1 MSTPP
6 SAAGVDDRSE
16 KTPLLPA
23 AAPSSSSQAS
33 SSYAHM
39 SVGSPAPGSSL
50 SSVAFM
56 QTALSTLS
64 STGSNAST
72 PRALQQQPPPMSKG
86 SNKVRVGLDA
96 AIVHNQQKWKR
107 LADISDDNS
116 TAKDMASEVQNEFM
130 KQRKQNREKRQRQQV
145 QVQLQALE
153 QDDLE
158 QQQQQPAQALLSA
171 SQGGGRTRSL
181 NRSFTSD
188 VSSSSSPMLPM
199 HATMEADKYL
209 IASAFVRDGIH
220 GRKIGYR
227 LDRSA
232 LFLNELFHS
241 ESYRGIY
248 MLVAGISCLLAFAE
262 KPGNLNDYLVVDLVC
277 LFMFAVDI
285 ALRWY
290 MSSDETKRKFI
301 SRQPWA
307 YVRMLLVLITTV
319 DIATNLLF
327 PASNPN
333 RYSRALRPYFLIT
346 RGRNIRI
353 IFASCLRALRE
364 VIVIL
369 ALMGCLIGFFGL
381 LGYLVFSDYS
391 NATTAP
397 FFYSLSSS
405 LYTMLLIHNCLPYMV
420 KSMYPYYKLTH
431 WSALFFIVFVLLT
444 NLFLM
449 KLTIAASYRSYKQH
463 TEKMLF
469 KRLQKR
475 KAALYAAF
483 DVLAQ
488 DVDVIEDQ
496 QLASMQSPVLNN
508 TSGTGTAGVSRLARG
523 SSRYFPSQSAVLGE
537 TRASFSHSVSLYATP
552 AQTRKL
558 SIEAW
563 ILLCEYLRPQWTS
576 TEARLV
582 FNTVDITHDGHV
594 DLGDFYQLCS
604 LLNVRVERASTSK
617 HSLLRKIF
625 TSKRYHK
632 IKKLR
637 VRMRN
642 VLLYETVLFGKYP
655 VVVAELVVGVLICV
669 SVLQAIQVNN
679 MELAFSANHSW
690 RILGFALLLLFTL
703 EVCVKLF
710 AFGRIE
716 FFLRPFCKLDLAI
729 VCVGWVFYSIT
740 SEREAPSISATFY
753 DLSLAVRS
761 LRVLKLLNMVPPFH
775 EILWTMKRIAALIM
789 QLLLVIFCVMYSF
802 AVFTQANYGLLLREF
817 PQDMQPLSPSWFAV
831 REEFQ
836 VDTFEETLV
845 TLFGV
850 ANLAGWDMVMD
861 AAYAVTGTRATYVF
875 FFSYRI
881 TMANILL
888 PIFVGFL
895 VESFVSNAKA
905 VQETYETYVEAA
917 EHANQHEE
925 DQLTLLQS
933 KEAPTST
940 SGIQI
945 PGSPAS
951 AVSASSDGGELRIK
965 YQRRGS
971 LVHNQMFDAVKI
983 SDVSRLSLLVD
994 KKDEEIATQDRSIR
1008 QLESNVLAMQTRV
1021 SQAQRVMLQYEAKME
1036 ELSAALQ
1043 ETRDEVS
1050 RQQQQISEM
1059 GTQQRPLS
1067 APTSSRRA
1075 SWRVW
1080 NP

>member
-1 MSTPP
+1 M
-6 SAAGVDDRSE
+6 RS
-16 KTPLLPA
+16 
-23 AAPSSSSQAS
+23 
-33 SSYAHM
+33 
-39 SVGSPAPGSSL
+39 GSKP
-50 SSVAFM
+50 
-56 QTALSTLS
+56 
-64 STGSNAST
+64 
-72 PRALQQQPPPMSKG
+72 
-86 SNKVRVGLDA
+86 VRVGLDA
-96 AIVHNQQKWKR
+96 AVVHNQQKWKR
-107 LADISDDNS
+107 LAEISDDNS
-116 TAKDMASEVQNEFM
+116 TAKDMASEVQKEFM
-130 KQRKQNREKRQRQQV
+130 KQRQQNR
-145 QVQLQALE
+145 
-153 QDDLE
+153 E
-158 QQQQQPAQALLSA
+158 QQQQQQKQRQQQQMEQFLALQGDLERADQTSPSDA
-171 SQGGGRTRSL
+171 SDQPPQSRSSVESGRRSL
-181 NRSFTSD
+181 NRSMTSD
-188 VSSSSSPMLPM
+188 YSSPVVSSGREGSPGNL
-199 HATMEADKYL
+199 TMEADKYL

-227 LDRSA
+227 LDRTA

-241 ESYRGIY
+241 DSYRGIY

-262 KPGNLNDYLVVDLVC
+262 QPGDQNEYLVVDLLC
-277 LFMFAVDI
+277 LCIFAIDI

-290 MSSDETKRKFI
+290 MSSEETKRKFI

-307 YVRMLLVLITTV
+307 YVRMVLLVIACV

-327 PASNPN
+327 PTWNPN

-364 VIVIL
+364 VVIIL
-369 ALMGCLIGFFGL
+369 LLMGCLIGFFGL

-391 NATTAP
+391 NVTTAP
-397 FFYSLSSS
+397 YFYSLSSS

-431 WSALFFIVFVLLT
+431 WSSLFFILFVLLT

-463 TEKMLF
+463 TEKMLY

-483 DVLAQ
+483 DILAQ

-496 QLASMQSPVLNN
+496 RTAVLQSPGDAAV
-508 TSGTGTAGVSRLARG
+508 GGGTANKLARG
-523 SSRYFPSQSAVLGE
+523 SSRFFLGPVGE
-537 TRASFSHSVSLYATP
+537 DRSSFSHTASMMITP
-552 AQTRKL
+552 MQQRRI
-558 SIEAW
+558 SIESW
-563 ILLCEYLRPQWTS
+563 IHLCEFLKANWTS

-582 FNTVDITHDGHV
+582 FNTVDIHHV
-594 DLGDFYQLCS
+594 GYLNLSDFYQLCS
-604 LLNVRVERASTSK
+604 LLNVKVERTSSTK
-617 HSLLRKIF
+617 NSLLKWIF
-625 TSKRYHK
+625 KSKKYHK

-637 VRMRN
+637 IRMRN
-642 VLLYETVLFGKYP
+642 VLLHETILFGKYP
-655 VVVAELVVGVLICV
+655 VVVAELVVGVLICL

-679 MELAFSANHSW
+679 IELAFSVNRSW
-690 RILGFALLLLFTL
+690 RIFGFFLLILFTL
-703 EVCVKLF
+703 EVFAKLF

-716 FFLRPFCKLDLAI
+716 FFLRPFCRLDLAI
-729 VCVGWVFYSIT
+729 VCVGWLFYILT
-740 SEREAPSISATFY
+740 SMRDPPTISLTLY
-753 DLSLAVRS
+753 DLALAVRS
-761 LRVLKLLNMVPPFH
+761 LRILKLLNMFPPFH

-802 AVFTQANYGLLLREF
+802 AIFTQANYGLALRDF
-817 PQDMQPLSPSWFAV
+817 PLEKAAMSPNWYAV

-861 AAYAVTGTRATYVF
+861 AAHAVTNSNSTYVF

-881 TMANILL
+881 AMANILL

-905 VQETYETYVEAA
+905 VEETYQTYVEAA
-917 EHANQHEE
+917 EHVNQQEE
-925 DQLTLLQS
+925 EQMTLLQS
-933 KEAPTST
+933 KEL
-940 SGIQI
+940 
-945 PGSPAS
+945 PAS
-951 AVSASSDGGELRIK
+951 PVSCSSDGELRIK

-983 SDVSRLSLLVD
+983 SDVSRLTLLVE
-994 KKDEEIATQDRSIR
+994 KKDEEIAQQDMTIR
-1008 QLESNVLAMQTRV
+1008 QLESNVLGMQSRV
-1021 SQAQRVMLQYEAKME
+1021 GQSHRVILQYEAKME

-1043 ETRDEVS
+1043 DAKEQLE
-1050 RQQQQISEM
+1050 RQQQQMLDMERAAHDA
-1059 GTQQRPLS
+1059 QQQLLQRPSLS
-1067 APTSSRRA
+1067 SSSRRG

-1080 NP
+1080 NA

>member
-6 SAAGVDDRSE
+6 STANDGSE
-16 KTPLLPA
+16 KTPLLPSA
-23 AAPSSSSQAS
+23 SSQAS
-33 SSYAHM
+33 PGGYANM
-39 SVGSPAPGSSL
+39 SFGSPAPGSAL

-56 QTALSTLS
+56 QSALSTLS
-64 STGSNAST
+64 SNGSNVST
-72 PRALQQQPPPMSKG
+72 PRAPQSQSQQQLQAPPMSSSKG
-86 SNKVRVGLDA
+86 GKVRVGLDA
-96 AIVHNQQKWKR
+96 AVVHNQQKWKR
-107 LADISDDNS
+107 LTDISDDNS

-130 KQRKQNREKRQRQQV
+130 KQRKQNREKRRQQ
-145 QVQLQALE
+145 QVQALE
-153 QDDLE
+153 QDDPE
-158 QQQQQPAQALLSA
+158 QPSPAQALLSA
-171 SQGGGRTRSL
+171 SQGSGGVGRVNSL

-188 VSSSSSPMLPM
+188 VSSSPLLPS
-199 HATMEADKYL
+199 HATIEADKYL

-241 ESYRGIY
+241 DSYRSIY

-262 KPGNLNDYLVVDLVC
+262 KPGNLNDYLLVDLVC
-277 LFMFAVDI
+277 LFIFAVDI

-307 YVRMLLVLITTV
+307 YVRMLLVLITTA
-319 DIATNLLF
+319 DIVLNFLF
-327 PASNPN
+327 PAFNPN

-369 ALMGCLIGFFGL
+369 ALMGCLICFFGL

-444 NLFLM
+444 NMFLI

-488 DVDVIEDQ
+488 DVDVIEDL
-496 QLASMQSPVLNN
+496 QLASMQSPAH
-508 TSGTGTAGVSRLARG
+508 SGGGGASRLARG
-523 SSRYFPSQSAVLGE
+523 SSRYFGGSSALGE
-537 TRASFSHSVSLYATP
+537 KCASFSRSVTMYTP
-552 AQTRKL
+552 AQARKL
-558 SIEAW
+558 SIESW
-563 ILLCEYLRPQWTS
+563 ILLCEYLKPQWTS

-582 FNTVDITHDGHV
+582 FNTVDIEHAEYV

-604 LLNVRVERASTSK
+604 LLNVKVERSSSK
-617 HSLLRKIF
+617 DSLLRKIF
-625 TSKRYHK
+625 KSARYHK

-642 VLLYETVLFGKYP
+642 VLLHETVLFGKYP
-655 VVVAELVVGVLICV
+655 VVIAELVVGVLICL

-679 MELAFSANHSW
+679 IELAFSVNRSW
-690 RILGFALLLLFTL
+690 RIFGFVLLILFTL

-710 AFGRIE
+710 AFGHVE

-729 VCVGWVFYSIT
+729 VSVGWVFYALT
-740 SEREAPSISATFY
+740 STRDPPSISVTFY

-817 PQDMQPLSPSWFAV
+817 PAEKQPLSPSWFAV

-861 AAYAVTGTRATYVF
+861 AAHAVTGSDSTYVF

-895 VESFVSNAKA
+895 VESFVSNAKT
-905 VQETYETYVEAA
+905 VQETYQTYVEAA
-917 EHANQHEE
+917 EHANKAEE

-933 KEAPTST
+933 KEAPPS
-940 SGIQI
+940 SGI
-945 PGSPAS
+945 PVSGSPVSNS
-951 AVSASSDGGELRIK
+951 AVSASSDGELRIK

-983 SDVSRLSLLVD
+983 SDVSRLSLLVE

-1008 QLESNVLAMQTRV
+1008 QLESNVLAMQSRV
-1021 SQAQRVMLQYEAKME
+1021 VQAQRVMLQYEGKME

-1043 ETRDEVS
+1043 EAKDEIA
-1050 RQQQQISEM
+1050 RQQQEM
-1059 GTQQRPLS
+1059 EQQQQRPSL
-1067 APTSSRRA
+1067 ATISSRRG

-1080 NP
+1080 NNA

>member
-6 SAAGVDDRSE
+6 LPSSGGNARDDSSSSE
-16 KTPLLPA
+16 KTPLLPS
-23 AAPSSSSQAS
+23 PSPATLSAQAS
-33 SSYAHM
+33 PAASNYGNM
-39 SVGSPAPGSSL
+39 SFGSPAPGSSL
-50 SSVAFM
+50 ASIAFM
-56 QTALSTLS
+56 QAALSTLS
-64 STGSNAST
+64 SNGSNAST
-72 PRALQQQPPPMSKG
+72 PRGGGAHSQPSVHSLQAPPPASKSG
-86 SNKVRVGLDA
+86 KLRVGLDA
-96 AIVHNQQKWKR
+96 AVLHNQQKWKR

-116 TAKDMASEVQNEFM
+116 TAKDMASEVQKEFM
-130 KQRKQNREKRQRQQV
+130 KQRKQNREKRQQKAQE
-145 QVQLQALE
+145 QHQLLQALE
-153 QDDLE
+153 QDDLAEEVKQQSPAQQE
-158 QQQQQPAQALLSA
+158 QQEPAPFSA
-171 SQGGGRTRSL
+171 SHVSFERSNSVGR
-181 NRSFTSD
+181 NRSVNRSMTSD
-188 VSSSSSPMLPM
+188 FSASSSSPMLAGA
-199 HATMEADKYL
+199 HLTMEADKYL

-241 ESYRGIY
+241 DSYRGIY

-262 KPGNLNDYLVVDLVC
+262 QPGNLNDYLVVDLVC
-277 LFMFAVDI
+277 LIMFAIDI
-285 ALRWY
+285 GLRWY
-290 MSSDETKRKFI
+290 MSSEETKRKFI

-307 YVRMLLVLITTV
+307 YVRMLLVLITSV
-319 DIATNLLF
+319 DIATNFLF
-327 PASNPN
+327 PQWNPN

-364 VIVIL
+364 VIIIL
-369 ALMGCLIGFFGL
+369 LLMGCLIGFFGL

-391 NATTAP
+391 NAKSAP

-431 WSALFFIVFVLLT
+431 WSAVFFIIFVLLT
-444 NLFLM
+444 NMFLM

-463 TEKMLF
+463 TEKMLY

-483 DVLAQ
+483 DILAQ
-488 DVDVIEDQ
+488 DVDIIEDQ
-496 QLASMQSPVLNN
+496 FALQSPVRQ
-508 TSGTGTAGVSRLARG
+508 SSTGTSRLARG
-523 SSRYFPSQSAVLGE
+523 SSRYFPSNASSTLGE
-537 TRASFSHSVSLYATP
+537 TRPSLSHSLTMLTP
-552 AQTRKL
+552 IQKRRI
-558 SIEAW
+558 SIESW
-563 ILLCEYLRPQWTS
+563 ILLCEYLKPRWTS

-582 FNTVDITHDGHV
+582 FNTVDIEHAGYL

-604 LLNVRVERASTSK
+604 LLNVKVERSSNRD
-617 HSLLRKIF
+617 SLLRKIF
-625 TSKRYHK
+625 KSARYHK
-632 IKKLR
+632 IRKMRL
-637 VRMRN
+637 RMRN
-642 VLLYETVLFGKYP
+642 LLLHETILFGKYP
-655 VVVAELVVGVLICV
+655 VVVAELVVGVLICF
-669 SVLQAIQVNN
+669 SVLQAVQVNN
-679 MELAFSANHSW
+679 IELAFSVNHSW
-690 RILGFALLLLFTL
+690 RMFGFALLILFTL

-710 AFGRIE
+710 AFGHIE

-729 VCVGWVFYSIT
+729 VCVGWVFYILT
-740 SEREAPSISATFY
+740 SMRDPPNISLTFY

-761 LRVLKLLNMVPPFH
+761 LRILKLLNMFPPFH

-802 AVFTQANYGLLLREF
+802 AIFTQANYGLALRDF
-817 PQDMQPLSPSWFAV
+817 PLEKQPLSPNWYAV

-861 AAYAVTGTRATYVF
+861 AAHAITNSNSTYVF

-905 VQETYETYVEAA
+905 VEETYQTYVEAA
-917 EHANQHEE
+917 EHVNQAEE
-925 DQLTLLQS
+925 DQMTLLQS
-933 KEAPTST
+933 KEPPTSLA
-940 SGIQI
+940 
-945 PGSPAS
+945 SPAS
-951 AVSASSDGGELRIK
+951 ASAVSCSSDGELRIK

-983 SDVSRLSLLVD
+983 SDVSRLSLLVE
-994 KKDEEIATQDRSIR
+994 KKDEEIAQQDRTIR
-1008 QLESNVLAMQTRV
+1008 QLESNVLGMQSRV
-1021 SQAQRVMLQYEAKME
+1021 GQSQRGY
-1036 ELSAALQ
+1036 LQ
-1043 ETRDEVS
+1043 EIRRRTS
-1050 RQQQQISEM
+1050 RAANWKI
-1059 GTQQRPLS
+1059 
-1067 APTSSRRA
+1067 AA
-1075 SWRVW
+1075 SIH
-1080 NP
+1080 

>member
-6 SAAGVDDRSE
+6 SAANEKDGSE

-23 AAPSSSSQAS
+23 SAASSQAS
-33 SSYAHM
+33 PSYANM
-39 SVGSPAPGSSL
+39 SFGSPAPGSSL

-56 QTALSTLS
+56 QSALSTLS
-64 STGSNAST
+64 SNDSNVST
-72 PRALQQQPPPMSKG
+72 PRALQSQQPPPPASSSKG
-86 SNKVRVGLDA
+86 GKVRVGLDA
-96 AIVHNQQKWKR
+96 AVVHNQQKWKR
-107 LADISDDNS
+107 LTDISDDNS

-130 KQRKQNREKRQRQQV
+130 KQRKQNREKRQRQAQQQQ

-153 QDDLE
+153 QDDPE
-158 QQQQQPAQALLSA
+158 QPSPAQALLSA
-171 SQGGGRTRSL
+171 SQGNAGGGHVNSL

-188 VSSSSSPMLPM
+188 VSSSPMLPSY
-199 HATMEADKYL
+199 ATMEADKYL

-241 ESYRGIY
+241 DSYRGIY
-248 MLVAGISCLLAFAE
+248 MLVAAISCLLAFAE

-277 LFMFAVDI
+277 LFMFAIDI

-290 MSSDETKRKFI
+290 MSSEETKRKFI

-307 YVRMLLVLITTV
+307 YVRMLLVLITTT
-319 DIATNLLF
+319 DIATNFLF
-327 PASNPN
+327 PQWNPN
-333 RYSRALRPYFLIT
+333 RYSRALRPYFLVT

-397 FFYSLSSS
+397 FFYSFSSS

-496 QLASMQSPVLNN
+496 HLASMQSPAH
-508 TSGTGTAGVSRLARG
+508 SGGGPGASRLARG
-523 SSRYFPSQSAVLGE
+523 SSRYFLGSSALGE
-537 TRASFSHSVSLYATP
+537 KRASFSRSLTMFTP

-558 SIEAW
+558 SIESW
-563 ILLCEYLRPQWTS
+563 ILLCEYLKPQWTS

-582 FNTVDITHDGHV
+582 FNTVDIEHAGYV

-604 LLNVRVERASTSK
+604 LLNVKVERSSSK

-625 TSKRYHK
+625 KSARYHK

-642 VLLYETVLFGKYP
+642 VLLHETVLFGKYP
-655 VVVAELVVGVLICV
+655 VVVAELIVGVLICL

-679 MELAFSANHSW
+679 IELAFSVNRSW
-690 RILGFALLLLFTL
+690 RIFGFALLILFTL

-710 AFGRIE
+710 AFGHIE

-729 VCVGWVFYSIT
+729 VSVGWVFYALT
-740 SEREAPSISATFY
+740 STRDPPSISVTFY

-817 PQDMQPLSPSWFAV
+817 PAEKQPLSPSWFAV

-861 AAYAVTGTRATYVF
+861 AAHAVTGSDSTYVF

-905 VQETYETYVEAA
+905 VQETYQTYVEAA
-917 EHANQHEE
+917 EHANQQEE

-933 KEAPTST
+933 KEAPS
-940 SGIQI
+940 SGV
-945 PGSPAS
+945 PGSPASAS
-951 AVSASSDGGELRIK
+951 AVSASSDGELRIK

-983 SDVSRLSLLVD
+983 SDVSRLSLLVE

-1008 QLESNVLAMQTRV
+1008 QLENNVLAMQSRV
-1021 SQAQRVMLQYEAKME
+1021 AQAQRVILQYEAKME
-1036 ELSAALQ
+1036 ELSATLQ
-1043 ETRDEVS
+1043 EARDEIA
-1050 RQQQQISEM
+1050 RQQQEISEQ
-1059 GTQQRPLS
+1059 QQRPSL
-1067 APTSSRRA
+1067 ATISSRRS

-1080 NP
+1080 NNA